1 MFKKGGDYSHETK
14 RCLLL
19 GRKAMINLDS
29 ISKSRHYFVKKC
41 PYTQSYGF
49 SSSHVWMW
57 ELDHKEGW
65 VLKNWCFWTV
75 VLEKTLESPVNSSEM
90 KSVNT
95 QGNQPWIFTGRT
107 DAETKTPKPW
117 SSDVKC
123 QLIGKDINAGERLMA
138 GEEDDKRWDGW
149 MASLTQWTW
158 AWVRCGRWLRTGEPG
173 VLHSME

>member
-1 MFKKGGDYSHETK
+1 
-14 RCLLL
+14 
-19 GRKAMINLDS
+19 
-29 ISKSRHYFVKKC
+29 
-41 PYTQSYGF
+41 
-49 SSSHVWMW
+49 
-57 ELDHKEGW
+57 
-65 VLKNWCFWTV
+65 
-75 VLEKTLESPVNSSEM
+75 M

-107 DAETKTPKPW
+107 DAETEAPKPW

-158 AWVRCGRWLRTGEPG
+158 VWVSFGRWWRTGEPG
-173 VLHSME
+173 ILQSMELQRAGHDWVTEQRRQQQWMKILFSVLPPKFLLAC